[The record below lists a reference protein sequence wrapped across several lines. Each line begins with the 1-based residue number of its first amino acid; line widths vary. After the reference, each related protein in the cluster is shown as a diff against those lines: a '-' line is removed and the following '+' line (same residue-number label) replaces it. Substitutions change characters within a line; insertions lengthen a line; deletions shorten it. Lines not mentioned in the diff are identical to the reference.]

1 MALEPHRSSFLAL
14 DPHGF
19 HRVAIYE
26 WGDPRQ
32 HHVVVCV
39 HGLTRNGRDFDI
51 LATHLAQHC
60 RVVSMDVV
68 GRGASE
74 WLVHKVPRKRAHRS
88 GCPRAG
94 KPSVPRVCLAG
105 MSKKREYALEFGSGE
120 FRIRAFTTKPA
131 PPLLSSEVFSIWGV
145 PRLL

>member
-74 WLVHKVPRKRAHRS
+74 WLVHKGDYGFPLYLADAATLIALVSQPIKPGRAPASS
-88 GCPRAG
+88 GD
-94 KPSVPRVCLAG
+94 
-105 MSKKREYALEFGSGE
+105 
-120 FRIRAFTTKPA
+120 
-131 PPLLSSEVFSIWGV
+131 
-145 PRLL
+145 